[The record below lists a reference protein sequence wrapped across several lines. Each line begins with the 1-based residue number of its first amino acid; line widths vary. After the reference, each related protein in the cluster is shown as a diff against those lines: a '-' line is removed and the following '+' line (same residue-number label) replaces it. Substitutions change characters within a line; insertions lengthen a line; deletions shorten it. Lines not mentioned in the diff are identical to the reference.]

1 MGRVI
6 VRAALAGA
14 ALAAAPALAHPAGE
28 VEIVA
33 FGEFGAHRDTPGTPA
48 GTDRATGRDGA
59 LDGAGQTRDEGG
71 SKRDKAGTERDGA
84 GTDFDAEARALIR
97 RTACIEARLGLRFG
111 IAARR
116 RNPGAGLPV
125 RVEIRHPP
133 FRGPDGRTQRVES
146 WAATLT
152 RAGMYSGWSFE
163 APYEL
168 APGPWRF
175 VILRRGRV
183 AAERTFTVVAP
194 GAACPGEP

>member
-1 MGRVI
+1 MRMGGRRGHDI
-6 VRAALAGA
+6 VRAALSGVV
-14 ALAAAPALAHPAGE
+14 LAAAPALARPGE

-33 FGEFGAHRDTPGTPA
+33 FGEFGARRDTPGTPA
-48 GTDRATGRDGA
+48 GTDGGTEPGTGRDG
-59 LDGAGQTRDEGG
+59 
-71 SKRDKAGTERDGA
+71 AGTERDGA
-84 GTDFDAEARALIR
+84 GTDFEAEARALIR

-116 RNPGAGLPV
+116 RSPGGGPPV

-183 AAERTFTVVAP
+183 AAERTFTVMAP

>member
-1 MGRVI
+1 MRMRGRRGHDI
-6 VRAALAGA
+6 VRAALSGAVLAGA
-14 ALAAAPALAHPAGE
+14 VLAAAPAPARPGE

-33 FGEFGAHRDTPGTPA
+33 FGEFGARRDTPGTPA
-48 GTDRATGRDGA
+48 GTDGGTEPGTGRDG
-59 LDGAGQTRDEGG
+59 
-71 SKRDKAGTERDGA
+71 AGTERDGA
-84 GTDFDAEARALIR
+84 GTDFEAEARALIR

-116 RNPGAGLPV
+116 RSPGGGLPV

-152 RAGMYSGWSFE
+152 RAGLYSGWSFE

-194 GAACPGEP
+194 GAACPADR